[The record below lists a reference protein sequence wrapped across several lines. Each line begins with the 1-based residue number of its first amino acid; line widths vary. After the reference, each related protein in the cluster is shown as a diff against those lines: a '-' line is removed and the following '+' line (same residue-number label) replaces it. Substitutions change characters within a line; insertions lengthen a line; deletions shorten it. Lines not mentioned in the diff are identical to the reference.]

1 MSMSFSAL
9 VRSSRVTLAV
19 VALIAGLAAVPMVA
33 SADTTTISF
42 SNPLSFSTVEGLLS
56 SVLAALQGIIV
67 TLSLVFIV
75 FGAVMYVLSA
85 GDDGRM
91 KTAKSAITAALIGLA
106 LGLAAPS
113 FLKEIGT
120 VLGWSDTTTSSA
132 LSLTTIATNVLN
144 FFLSIIG
151 ILAIIMMVVGGT
163 MYLTAA
169 GDEDRIDEGK
179 KIVKYSI
186 IGIAIALAA
195 LVIVTQ
201 VVDFFA

>member
-1 MSMSFSAL
+1 MSFSAL